1 MMDIKSSPV
10 CLGLDTEKN
19 KGSNTLD
26 LRGCDNIGPFND
38 GDWERDIA
46 KRQSQESHHL
56 LDK

>member
-26 LRGCDNIGPFND
+26 LRGCDNIGQFND
-38 GDWERDIA
+38 GDWGRDIA
-46 KRQSQESHHL
+46 KRQS
-56 LDK
+56 